1 MAASDLLKAIEGT
14 LGMAVDLGYAAK
26 AEQHDLFEA
35 YVLTLL
41 LEAAKGAGWSLSL
54 RDGSSRKVATPIF
67 RRGPGRLPSPNFTFA
82 LMTKPGKRD
91 LEAHLGVKVAGRTA
105 VGVSASTMSG
115 SLLHEFDL
123 LVLPATDAAMC
134 RAANADPHHGVVV
147 VHGEM
152 KYFGG
157 DLSLS
162 IGRASVGMASECQLA
177 DKSVLVTNRMG
188 LTVQDLVEHHKVA
201 FRYRVTPKSPV
212 AEGHVRSWFQSV
224 LRLAP

>member
-1 MAASDLLKAIEGT
+1 MAASDLLKAIEGA
-14 LGMAVDLGYAAK
+14 LDVALDLGYAAE

-41 LEAAKGAGWSLSL
+41 LEAAKDMGWSLSL
-54 RDGSSRKVATPIF
+54 RDGTGATVTAPVF
-67 RRGPGRLPSPNFTFA
+67 RRGPGRLPSPGFTFA
-82 LMTKPGKRD
+82 RMTKPGKQD

-105 VGVSASTMSG
+105 VGVSAATMSG

-123 LVLPATDAAMC
+123 LVLPAVDAAAC

-157 DLSLS
+157 NLSLP
-162 IGRASVGMASECQLA
+162 IGRASVGMAAECVLGG
-177 DKSVLVTNRMG
+177 KSVLVTNRMG
-188 LTVQDLVEHHKVA
+188 LTVQDLVEHHDVA
-201 FRYRVTPKSPV
+201 FRYRVTPKSPT
-212 AEGHVRSWFQSV
+212 AERHVRSWFQSV